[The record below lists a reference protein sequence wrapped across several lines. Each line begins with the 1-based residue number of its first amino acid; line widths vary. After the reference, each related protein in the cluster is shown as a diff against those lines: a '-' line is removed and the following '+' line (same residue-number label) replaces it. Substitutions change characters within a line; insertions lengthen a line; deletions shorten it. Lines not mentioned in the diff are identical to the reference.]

1 MTALVEKAFAL
12 VTAPTFTPVTLEEVK
27 DHVRVEGA
35 EDDPYLEN
43 QVIPAA
49 VEESQ
54 RYCRRQW
61 CTATYDFVRGAFPGV
76 GENGL
81 SEIRLPLPPLQSVTH
96 VKYYDADGTLQTFSS
111 TKYHVDTFEAPGR
124 IVLADGEAWPT
135 IQRRPNPVQ
144 IRFLCG
150 YATAAAVP
158 ANVKHAILLLAGAFF
173 AHREPFVTGMTVTA
187 IPDRFF
193 SLLDPFL
200 VREFPEAE

>member
-1 MTALVEKAFAL
+1 MTALVEKAYAL
-12 VTAPTFTPVTLEEVK
+12 VTAPTVTPVTLEEAK
-27 DHVRVEGA
+27 RHCNVEHA
-35 EDDPYLEN
+35 EDDGYIEDQL
-43 QVIPAA
+43 IPSA
-49 VEESQ
+49 VDETQ

-96 VKYYDADGTLQTFSS
+96 LKYYDEDGVLQTFSS

-144 IRFLCG
+144 IRFVCG
-150 YATAAAVP
+150 YASAAAVP
-158 ANVKHAILLLAGAFF
+158 ANVRHAILLLVGAFY
-173 AHREPFVTGMTVTA
+173 AHREPFVTGTIVTP